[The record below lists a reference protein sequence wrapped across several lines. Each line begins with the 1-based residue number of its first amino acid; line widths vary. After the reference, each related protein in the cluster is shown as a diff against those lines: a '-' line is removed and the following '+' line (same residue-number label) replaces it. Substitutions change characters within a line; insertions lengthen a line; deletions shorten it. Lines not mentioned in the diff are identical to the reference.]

1 MIYSKIPIAV
11 ALALMLVVAG
21 CSTTSE
27 TTTTST
33 TPAADTTQ
41 LSSIT
46 QTSTTETPSITQ
58 TTTTLLATSSTAAQ
72 ANTTIEQTTTAQPT
86 TITTSETTSTPTQ
99 TTASTQTPAQTT
111 TPEPTPTTQAARGP
125 ESGTEWTVTVTRVID
140 GDTMEVEFPNGETDT
155 LRLLGVDTPET
166 TLSRTN
172 PSEFEGIPDSAAG
185 RDHLYEWGER
195 ASQFATEELDGKT
208 VRIETDPEADRRG
221 GYGRLLV
228 YIYVDGEN
236 FNRQLLTDG
245 YARLYESSFSKRS
258 DFETAEANA
267 QQNEVGLWNFD
278 EPTSTPEPTPTAT
291 EMTEAPSGSVDIPPL
306 PSDGD
311 YDCSHFETQEQ
322 AQAVLEQDP
331 SDPHRLDG
339 DDDGVACESL

>member
-1 MIYSKIPIAV
+1 MNYSKTLLAV
-11 ALALMLVVAG
+11 ALALMLVIAG

-27 TTTTST
+27 TTTTTST

-41 LSSIT
+41 SSATT
-46 QTSTTETPSITQ
+46 QTSTTETPTATQ
-58 TTTTLLATSSTAAQ
+58 TTTTLVATSSTAAQ
-72 ANTTIEQTTTAQPT
+72 NSTTTTQTTTAQPT
-86 TITTSETTSTPTQ
+86 TITTSAPTPTPTQSTASTPTPTQ
-99 TTASTQTPAQTT
+99 TTTL
-111 TPEPTPTTQAARGP
+111 EPTTQAARGP

-172 PSEFEGIPDSAAG
+172 PSEFEGIPDSTAG

-195 ASQFATEELDGKT
+195 ASQFATDELDGKT
-208 VRIETDPEADRRG
+208 VRIETDSEADRRG
-221 GYGRLLV
+221 SFGRLLV

-245 YARLYESSFSKRS
+245 YARLYESSFLKRS

-267 QQNEVGLWNFD
+267 QQNEVGLWDFD

-291 EMTEAPSGSVDIPPL
+291 EMTEAPSDGVDIPPL

-311 YDCSHFETQEQ
+311 YDCSHFDTHEQ
-322 AQAVLEQDP
+322 AQAVYDQDP
-331 SDPHRLDG
+331 SDPHRLDA

>member
-1 MIYSKIPIAV
+1 MISSKVPFAV
-11 ALALMLVVAG
+11 ALALMLVIAG

-33 TPAADTTQ
+33 TPAANTTQ
-41 LSSIT
+41 LSATT
-46 QTSTTETPSITQ
+46 QPSTTEIPSITQ

-72 ANTTIEQTTTAQPT
+72 TSTSTTQTTTAQPT
-86 TITTSETTSTPTQ
+86 TITTSAPTQ
-99 TTASTQTPAQTT
+99 TTASTPTPTQT

-140 GDTMEVEFPNGETDT
+140 GDTMEVEFLNGETDT

-172 PSEFEGIPDSAAG
+172 PSEFEGIPDSTAG

-195 ASQFATEELDGKT
+195 ANQFATDELDGKT
-208 VRIETDPEADRRG
+208 VQIESDPEADRRG
-221 GYGRLLV
+221 SYGRLLV
-228 YIYVDGEN
+228 YIYVDNEN

-267 QQNEVGLWNFD
+267 QQNKVGLWDFD

-291 EMTEAPSGSVDIPPL
+291 EMTEAPSDSVDIPPL

-311 YDCSHFETQEQ
+311 YDCSHFDTQEQ